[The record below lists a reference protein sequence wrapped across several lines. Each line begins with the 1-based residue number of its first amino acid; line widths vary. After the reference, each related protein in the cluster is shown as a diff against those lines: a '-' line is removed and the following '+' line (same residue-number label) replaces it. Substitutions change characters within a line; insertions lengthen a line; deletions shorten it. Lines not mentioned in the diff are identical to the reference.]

1 MKKEIK
7 TEIDEAIADAIAEE
21 EVKKEQQAEETKTY
35 DFRDELEAQLKDA
48 FSDSL
53 KTRKEN
59 KVTIDLNEYLILKFK
74 ERDLERVVDTIL
86 AELRLSYNNE
96 YLRID
101 NDDNVVDV
109 IKVLYPDVYG
119 GILEDLQ
126 NGGE

>member
-21 EVKKEQQAEETKTY
+21 EVKKEQQAEETKTHN
-35 DFRDELEAQLKDA
+35 FRDELEAQLKDA